1 MLGYSLTASSKLAAV
16 RTRTPFSSLMSAP
29 KARAITHALKNNDN
43 IFVAEVTDFCD
54 EKTDPN
60 ITQSSFSLQRGKE
73 AG

>member
-54 EKTDPN
+54 EKD
-60 ITQSSFSLQRGKE
+60 
-73 AG
+73 